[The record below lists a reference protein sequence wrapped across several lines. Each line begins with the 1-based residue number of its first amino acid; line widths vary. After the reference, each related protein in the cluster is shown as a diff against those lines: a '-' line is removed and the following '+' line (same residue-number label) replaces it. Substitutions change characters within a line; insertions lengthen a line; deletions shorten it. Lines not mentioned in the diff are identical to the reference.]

1 MAIDGGVVDADGGD
15 GGVVSY
21 GPAQLRFQV
30 SFPVRCCIRLLY
42 QVSGRGRSLSS
53 NGKYSSVISLTRS
66 SDAAASCPLIDIFL
80 SR

>member
-1 MAIDGGVVDADGGD
+1 MAIGGGVVDADGGY

-21 GPAQLRFQV
+21 AQLRVQV

-42 QVSGRGRSLSS
+42 QVSGRGRLSLS
-53 NGKYSSVISLTRS
+53 NGKSSIVISLTRS
-66 SDAAASCPLIDIFL
+66 SDAAASFPITDIFL